1 MLTSK
6 SYWFY
11 TLLTIALAIVFFV
24 IFKNYLPKRLFPET
38 TVDEE
43 HIVVDEWMQ
52 QAIEEDSLANATPDT
67 IQTKSAAEIIADAT
81 NKRKAKDSVILVNNV
96 IVEEN
101 SATKDIKL
109 TIDEASND
117 EMNDAIFLNHFYK
130 SLLQIQQAPNSKQV
144 RIAYFGDSMTD
155 GDMIVQDLRELFQ
168 ENFGG
173 AGVGF
178 VPITSESATSRGSIH
193 HRFSNNWEEYVYFKS
208 YDTIYPFGVSGQVFY
223 QNDTI
228 NPTTLHFGTGLY
240 AKGAPLEKP
249 VLYYGKSNNQEGK
262 IEISTPSDTTE
273 LVLKPNRLLNSLTL
287 SNKRERNIDL
297 EFIAA
302 DSIPFYGV
310 DFSSPYGVQVDN
322 FSKRGNSGLPI
333 TQLDTQLMR
342 AFQSALDYDL
352 IILHYGT
359 NVLNPNSFNYRWYQS
374 RMQRVVDHLRNA
386 FPNTSILVV
395 SIADKATKYGTE
407 MQTDSAVTH
416 LLASQRAYAKKKK
429 TGFVNLFTLMG
440 GDGSMIEW
448 VEEEP
453 VRANKD
459 YTHFNHQGAKQIA
472 QIIYQ
477 QIDNGFKK
485 YVKKKKEIDAEKE
498 RIRVQDSIKKAEE
511 ENIRL
516 QKLEQEQ
523 RIKQDTTHVLQN

>member
-1 MLTSK
+1 VSTSK

-11 TLLTIALAIVFFV
+11 TLLTIALAIVFFA
-24 IFKNYLPKRLFPET
+24 IFKQYLPKQLFPET

-43 HIVVDEWMQ
+43 NIVVDEWMQ
-52 QAIEEDSLANATPDT
+52 QAIKEDSLADTTSDT
-67 IQTKSAAEIIADAT
+67 IHTKSAAEIIADAS
-81 NKRKAKDSVILVNNV
+81 NKRKAKDSVLVEDNV
-96 IVEEN
+96 AVEEN
-101 SATKDIKL
+101 RTVDDLNLSIE
-109 TIDEASND
+109 EASNEID
-117 EMNDAIFLNHFYK
+117 DAVFLNHFYK
-130 SLLQIQQAPNSKQV
+130 SLLQIQKAPNSKQV

-168 ENFGG
+168 DKFGG

-193 HRFSNNWEEYVYFKS
+193 HRFSNNWEEYVYFKT

-228 NPTTLHFGTGLY
+228 NPTTLHFATGLY

-249 VLYYGKSNNQEGK
+249 VLYYGKSDNQAGK
-262 IEISTPSDTTE
+262 IKISTPSDTTE
-273 LVLKPNRLLNSLTL
+273 LLLKSNRILNTLAL
-287 SNKRERNIDL
+287 SNRRRKKIDL
-297 EFIAA
+297 EFINA

-310 DFSSPYGVQVDN
+310 DFSSSYGIQVDN

-333 TQLDTQLMR
+333 TQLDTQLMH
-342 AFQSALDYDL
+342 AFQNALKYDL

-359 NVLNPNSFNYRWYQS
+359 NVLNTNSFNYRWYQS

-395 SIADKATKYGTE
+395 SIADKATKYETA

-416 LLASQRAYAKKKK
+416 LLASQRAYATKKK

-477 QIDNGFKK
+477 QIDNGFEK
-485 YVKKKKEIDAEKE
+485 YVKKKEEIDAERE
-498 RIRVQDSIKKAEE
+498 RIRVQDSIRKAEE
-511 ENIRL
+511 ERIRQ

-523 RIKQDTTHVLQN
+523 RIKQDSTHVLQN